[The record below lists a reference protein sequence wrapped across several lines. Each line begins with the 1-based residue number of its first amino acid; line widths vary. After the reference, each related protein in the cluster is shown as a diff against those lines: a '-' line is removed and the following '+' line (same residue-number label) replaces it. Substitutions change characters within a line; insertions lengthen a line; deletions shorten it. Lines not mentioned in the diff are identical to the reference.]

1 MSNLE
6 QALIYKSNSLVEASY
21 RLSVAE
27 QRLILACISQVRRDE
42 PVTDEVMYS
51 VSARDIADLSETDPK
66 TAYRDLHEAASRL
79 LNRKVSIERETN
91 GKARRKQVL
100 VCGWVQ
106 TIMYLEDE
114 GKVCLRFN
122 KDMLPYLSVLTEQFT
137 KYQLKNVA
145 KMSSAYA
152 IRLYEL
158 LAQWREQGA
167 CEFELEWLR
176 GTLQIGDK
184 YPAIKD
190 LKKRVIE
197 PAVAQIN
204 EHSDI
209 KLSYSQRKTG
219 RIVSHLLFSF
229 SPKQPQNPKPAK
241 TEKTGALSDEYV
253 SKHALPGESWEQ
265 ARHRLSSRTMTK

>member
-1 MSNLE
+1 MSELE
-6 QALIYKSNSLVEASY
+6 QALIYKSNSLIEASY
-21 RLSVAE
+21 RLSVVE
-27 QRLILACISQVRRDE
+27 QRLILACISQVRREE

-66 TAYRDLHEAASRL
+66 TAYRDLQEAALRL
-79 LNRKVSIERETN
+79 KRREVRIERESN
-91 GKARRKQVL
+91 GKRRRKQVL

-106 TIMYLEDE
+106 TIMYMEDE

-122 KDMLPYLSVLTEQFT
+122 KDMLPYLSALTEQFT

-158 LAQWREQGA
+158 LAQWREQGTR
-167 CEFELEWLR
+167 EVEVEWLR
-176 GTLQIGDK
+176 GALQLGDK

-190 LKKRVIE
+190 FKKWVIE
-197 PAVAQIN
+197 PAVTQIN
-204 EHSDI
+204 EHSDL
-209 KLSYSQRKTG
+209 KLSYGQRKTG

-241 TEKTGALSDEYV
+241 TEKTGAPSDEYV

-265 ARHRLSSRTMTK
+265 ARHRLSSRTTTE